1 LIAQAYDWIIRIL
14 GEELETEAK
23 EKVTNWINNLKEEL
37 AAEDG
42 KTLIEELVT
51 SLYAIDALQK
61 DVLAWTKETKAEI
74 TVLHQATRDVQI
86 LSQKYLQKSNQVSL
100 FLQGIGLVRMAPLPF
115 LKLPQAQAVMA
126 ALVTALL
133 AYTLFT
139 GYEHVD
145 SGQITF
151 FNNFGIKIPDR
162 VSGVHKTIE
171 IALKV

>member
-1 LIAQAYDWIIRIL
+1 MCSSDL
-14 GEELETEAK
+14 
-23 EKVTNWINNLKEEL
+23 
-37 AAEDG
+37 
-42 KTLIEELVT
+42 
-51 SLYAIDALQK
+51 
-61 DVLAWTKETKAEI
+61 WTRETKAEI

-100 FLQGIGLVRMAPLPF
+100 FLQGIGLVRMTPLPF
-115 LKLPQAQAVMA
+115 LKLPQAQAVIA

-139 GYEHVD
+139 GYDHAD

-151 FNNFGIKIPDR
+151 FNNFGIKIPNR

-171 IALKV
+171 TALKV